1 MSTEGFLERL
11 RRHPSYRGQ
20 IVHVEH
26 LPPRPARFARR
37 KEALHPALEQALA
50 EQGITRLYCHQA
62 EALRLVRQGKHI
74 VVTTPTASGK
84 TLCYNLP
91 VLDTLLREPKARALY
106 LFPTKALAQDQLRVL
121 EEFTGGFSSPVR
133 FGCYDGDTPPEM
145 RARLRRR
152 AQILLTNPDM
162 LHLGILPN
170 HTLWSHFL
178 SSLRFVVLDEAHV
191 YRGIFGSHVAGILR
205 RLRRL
210 CRLYGSEPIFIAASA
225 TMANPAEHLST
236 LTGLPM
242 EVVQQDGAPAGSR
255 DFVLWNPP
263 LLSEATGERR
273 SGVAEAAFLFSEL
286 VSCGIRTLAF
296 ARARVVAELVLR
308 MAREA
313 LSRTHP
319 QHAERIR
326 AYRAGYL
333 PEERR
338 AIERGLFH
346 GELIGVTATNALE
359 LGIDVGDLDATVLT
373 GYPGSIASTWQQA
386 GRSGRGTGHALSFL
400 IGEDNPLDQYFM
412 RHPEALFGR
421 PHEQARCNPENP
433 YVLADQLLCAAYE
446 APLSPED
453 ETFFGPRMGE
463 VAWELVDEGQLA
475 ARGGR
480 WFYVGGVRYPAE
492 QVSIRSSSRESLD
505 LLDEDGKLLETI
517 EAVSAPYRV
526 HPGAIYL
533 HQGESYRVV
542 HLDLEGGVARLTPV
556 EADYYTEPMDV
567 TDVRIVRSLHH
578 RTVGR
583 TEAYLG
589 IVRVTQQV
597 IGYRKIAHYGQRVLG
612 EYLLDLPAYT
622 FETVALWFDVP
633 EEVCREVVAREMDLP
648 GGLHAVE
655 HAAIGLLPLYAMC
668 DRMDIGGLST
678 PNHVDTGRAQVFI
691 YDAVPGGVGIAER
704 GFQVLAELWETTL
717 ETVRTCPCEDGCPSC
732 IHSPKCGSR
741 NRPLD
746 KEAAVFILERLVH
759 ADRRRGRGKGGS
771 R

>member
-20 IVHVEH
+20 IVHVER
-26 LPPRPARFARR
+26 LPRRRARFARQ
-37 KEALHPALEQALA
+37 KVALHPALEQALA
-50 EQGITRLYCHQA
+50 EQGITRLYDHQA

-121 EEFTGGFSSPVR
+121 EELTGGFASPVR
-133 FGCYDGDTPPEM
+133 FGCYDGDTPQQA

-191 YRGIFGSHVAGILR
+191 YRGVFGSHVAGILR

-236 LTGLPM
+236 LTGLPVA
-242 EVVQQDGAPAGSR
+242 VVEKDGAPAGSR

-273 SGVAEAAFLFSEL
+273 SSVAEAAFLFSEL

-319 QHAERIR
+319 EYVERIR

-338 AIERGLFH
+338 AIEQGLFH
-346 GELIGVTATNALE
+346 GELVGVTATNALE

-386 GRSGRGTGHALSFL
+386 GRSGRGSGHALSFL

-421 PHEQARCNPENP
+421 PHEQARCDPGNP

-446 APLSPED
+446 APLSSED
-453 ETFFGPRMGE
+453 EAFFGPRMGE
-463 VAWELVDEGQLA
+463 VAWALVEEGQLA
-475 ARGGR
+475 VRGNR
-480 WFYVGGVRYPAE
+480 WFYTGEVRYPAE
-492 QVSIRSSSRESLD
+492 RVNIRSSSRESLD
-505 LLDEDGKLLETI
+505 LIDERGELLETI

-542 HLDLEGGVARLTPV
+542 DLDLEGGVARLASID
-556 EADYYTEPMDV
+556 ADYYTEPMDV
-567 TDVRIVRSLHH
+567 TDVRIVRSLQH

-597 IGYRKIAHYGQRVLG
+597 IGYRKVAHFGQRLLG
-612 EYLLDLPAYT
+612 EYLLELPAYT

-633 EEVCREVVAREMDLP
+633 EWVCREAVERGMDLP

-678 PNHVDTGRAQVFI
+678 PSHVDTGRAQVFI

-704 GFQVLAELWETTL
+704 GFQVLEELWETTL

-732 IHSPKCGSR
+732 IHSPKCGSG

-746 KEAAVFILERLVH
+746 KEAAVLILERLVH
-759 ADRRRGRGKGGS
+759 TGGGRKGGS